1 MTDQIG
7 KSLGKYQLLEL
18 MGEDEHTL
26 QLKAFEPGEERYVNF
41 TMLKPHAAKD
51 GLFVQ
56 KFLNAAEVA
65 SKMEHPN
72 ILPILDYKQQDGI
85 IYRVS
90 HLSELGTVHKHLGW
104 FYDLENAN
112 LLLSQII
119 NGLNYIYA
127 NGHIHGNM
135 NSSNIYL
142 NSDRHPMLAGFGVS
156 QPPGHAENPY
166 LSPEQIQGGVIDQ
179 RADVY
184 ALGVMLY
191 ELLTGVTPPVGIV
204 VKPSSKRQDLPPV
217 VDQVVLKAMA
227 QNPDQRFQNPIEF
240 RNALQ
245 KAIEHPISTSP
256 TVEPPPKQ
264 LPEISQSVNVQQ
276 SKGPNWLAI
285 ILGVILIGMII
296 GGSILVIPRLL
307 EGDEVAEVTLE
318 PTAEQPTAPAVE
330 EPTNTPIEQP
340 TVEEPTEEVVD
351 PGIEL
356 PEGLP
361 NFCYSIVGA
370 SGIAVFG
377 ITAAVKN
384 HRRDDYYT
392 D

>member
-1 MTDQIG
+1 
-7 KSLGKYQLLEL
+7 
-18 MGEDEHTL
+18 
-26 QLKAFEPGEERYVNF
+26 
-41 TMLKPHAAKD
+41 PHAAKD

-72 ILPILDYKQQDGI
+72 ILPILDYNQQDGI

-90 HLSELGTVHKHLGW
+90 HLAELGTVHKHLGW